1 MEKDA
6 GQQSEVSGD
15 ESEWDENEQ
24 DVHD

>member
-15 ESEWDENEQ
+15 EREWDENEQ